1 MKTFVNKIN
10 ISYSIAGKGP
20 PVLLLHGYP
29 QTKLMWRKIIPKLS
43 KYFTVVTSDLRGYGD
58 SDKPVADKKHLNYSK
73 RQMAKDQVML
83 MKKLGF
89 NNFFCVGHDR
99 GARVFHRAALDYPSV
114 IKKLILI
121 DIVPT
126 VYIYNNLNKSIA
138 ESFFHWFFLSQKYPI
153 PEKIISE
160 NKGFYVNSM
169 LGRLGSTK
177 SFLEKKVINEY
188 IKKFSKKSVASSCE
202 DYRAGATIDIQHHNS
217 DKQKILCPTLI
228 IWGENSLVGKN
239 FHPLSIWKKFAKN
252 LKGTAL
258 KGGHYLPE
266 ENPLHVSNQILNFF
280 K

>member
-99 GARVFHRAALDYPSV
+99 GARVFHRAALDYPGV